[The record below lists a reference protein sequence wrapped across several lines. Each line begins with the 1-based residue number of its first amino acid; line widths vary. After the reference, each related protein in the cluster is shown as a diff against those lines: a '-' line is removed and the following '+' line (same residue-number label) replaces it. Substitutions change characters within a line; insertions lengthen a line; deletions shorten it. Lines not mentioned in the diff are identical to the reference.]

1 MTISTPTYQQHGLT
15 ITEHFQ
21 SIGSTFAADTETALA
36 PDAFRGPGFV
46 RLFQAWSDKHRFWF
60 DLTQFG
66 EPEWAELR
74 FNLERRDLTV
84 IFQNA
89 AFDLRVLQGCDIH
102 LRGEVHDTMLLSWLL
117 HNGIPNASN
126 ALDAIAKRELDI
138 ELDKSLQAQSWMT
151 AELNDDDMAYA
162 MKDVEV
168 TWLAFPKLLEKVEKE
183 KLQAAYEVEL
193 KAILPTI
200 QMESTGLHM
209 DRALLDEQVAE
220 LIETRDTSLAAFI
233 EMLDSDLQDYEHEG
247 LPTLENGQIN
257 LNKVTRGSVRLG
269 TKVFAGFN
277 PGSSTQILKY
287 FNAIDIDPRDP
298 RGKPSVDKKFLAAF
312 AHRNVVNIYLQW
324 KRADKHL
331 QMCKTLIEAQRDD
344 GRIYAR
350 FNQTGTFTG
359 RYSSSGPNLQNLPR
373 GPMRYCF
380 TAPEGRAIVDLDYSG
395 MELRALCS
403 PVIADEPA
411 MRDAFNAGADIHRR
425 TASLMF
431 EVPEEEITDEERRQ
445 AKATNFGAAYGSGPG
460 GLVAYFQ
467 SLGQTISLA
476 EGEAFLKAWLAAYP
490 NIAKWHQNCREWVQA
505 GEPVRMVD
513 GRRRWLMGEASK
525 HTTMANNIVQ
535 GSSASAMK
543 LALCAI
549 YERMPAIDPTAR
561 LVACVHDEILIE
573 CDEEHAEALLA
584 LAKAVMVEAGVDIF
598 GDSILLEADGG
609 VGDSWGAAKG

>member
-1 MTISTPTYQQHGLT
+1 MTVSTPIYRKLGLT
-15 ITEHFQ
+15 ITEHFHRL
-21 SIGSTFAADTETALA
+21 GKTFAADTETALA
-36 PDAFRGPGFV
+36 PDAFRGAGFV
-46 RLFQAWSDKHRFWF
+46 RLFQAWSDTHSFWF
-60 DLTQFG
+60 DLAQFS
-66 EPEWAELR
+66 EAEWAELR
-74 FNLERRDLTV
+74 FNLEHSDITV

-102 LRGEVHDTMLLSWLL
+102 LRGQVHDTMLLSWLL
-117 HNGIPNASN
+117 GNGIPNHSN
-126 ALDAIAKRELDI
+126 ALDAIALRELKI
-138 ELDKSLQAQSWMT
+138 PLNKSLQKQDWMN

-162 MKDVEV
+162 MADVEV
-168 TWLAFPKLLEKVEKE
+168 VWLAFPLLLEKVYADS
-183 KLQAAYEVEL
+183 LQAAYEVEL

-220 LIETRDTSLAAFI
+220 LIETRDSSLYEFI
-233 EMLDSDLQDYEHEG
+233 GMLDSDLQEYDHEG
-247 LPTLENGQIN
+247 LPRLADGQIN

-269 TKVFAGFN
+269 TKVYAGFN

-298 RGKPSVDKKFLAAF
+298 TGKPSVDKKFLAAF
-312 AHRNVVNIYLQW
+312 AHRNVVRIYLQW

-331 QMCKTLIEAQRDD
+331 QMCKTLIEAQQDD

-403 PVIADEPA
+403 PAIADEPT
-411 MRDAFNAGADIHRR
+411 MREAFNSGADIHRR
-425 TASLMF
+425 TAALMF
-431 EVPEEEITDEERRQ
+431 EIPEEDITDEERRQ
-445 AKATNFGAAYGSGPG
+445 AKATNFGSAYGSGPG

-476 EGEAFLKAWLAAYP
+476 EGDAFLKAWLAAYP

-513 GRRRWLMGEASK
+513 GRRRWLVGEAAK
-525 HTTMANNIVQ
+525 HTTMANNICQ
-535 GSSASAMK
+535 GSCASAMK

-561 LVACVHDEILIE
+561 LVGVIHDEVLVE
-573 CDEEHAEALLA
+573 CDENCAEEVLA
-584 LAKAVMVEAGVDIF
+584 MAKEAMVEAGIDIF